1 MTTAS
6 TILYG
11 CNSSET
17 SSQKSSSA
25 INSIIKPATCP
36 KQPNIALQ
44 AKNVEEITLSDTI
57 LNKSGNV
64 SDNQAIGYKFT
75 AQKGERISLS
85 TSNSNICIW
94 VYSPDNQIISG
105 GKLPTTGK
113 YIMQISALQGQQN
126 FDIQLQLLD
135 IVLTQDMALNIVQ
148 KWYSAKPKIFAPP
161 FDTSLAEGITTGNFY
176 QNLISDE
183 GSVAW
188 LKKYDSYYEYK
199 ESKIVQVRNFRSNED
214 SGLINVQVVEELYL
228 HGPKGI
234 DQKNSGRF
242 IINGTYYFIRDN
254 GVWKISDVKKI

>member
-1 MTTAS
+1 MKKISSFSLLLTMTTAS

-85 TSNSNICIW
+85 TSNGNICIW

-113 YIMQISALQGQQN
+113 YINYAN
-126 FDIQLQLLD
+126 FCI
-135 IVLTQDMALNIVQ
+135 AR
-148 KWYSAKPKIFAPP
+148 
-161 FDTSLAEGITTGNFY
+161 TTKF
-176 QNLISDE
+176 
-183 GSVAW
+183 
-188 LKKYDSYYEYK
+188 
-199 ESKIVQVRNFRSNED
+199 
-214 SGLINVQVVEELYL
+214 
-228 HGPKGI
+228 
-234 DQKNSGRF
+234 
-242 IINGTYYFIRDN
+242 
-254 GVWKISDVKKI
+254 